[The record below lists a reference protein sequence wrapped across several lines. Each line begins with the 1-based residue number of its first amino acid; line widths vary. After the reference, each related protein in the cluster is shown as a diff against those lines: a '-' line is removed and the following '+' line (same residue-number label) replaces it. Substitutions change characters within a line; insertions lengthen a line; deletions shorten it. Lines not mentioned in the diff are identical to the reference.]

1 MNNKKP
7 TQIEIINDLLSQMN
21 EEDANK
27 YMTYINEQD
36 VIGINSISK
45 KYGYMYVTPISNIIS
60 DEMMGDLFGGKED
73 VFIPLLM
80 DSLSNAA
87 IKIKEN
93 GGFSREKHINQV
105 GSISELRALD
115 ESINDKESANQYI
128 SAIFNEELNVIIKA
142 NIILKSAGCNYIS
155 SELDVIIDKMTINL
169 LLTNPINAI
178 KKKEIISEDR
188 RKAGK
193 GNISPHKNTA
203 IKIAKDTWDKYPNAS
218 QGGMV
223 DELFHYFREKRND
236 NPASGAIKSWLS
248 ESGLNPNITPK
259 NRKFKLVING

>member
-1 MNNKKP
+1 MNSQKP
-7 TQIEIINDLLSQMN
+7 ALNENIDDLLSQMN

-27 YMTYINEQD
+27 FMDYMDVQD
-36 VIGINSISK
+36 VNGINSTIK
-45 KYGYMYVTPISNIIS
+45 KYGYAYVIPISNIIS
-60 DEMMGDLFGGKED
+60 NEAVDNLFGGKEE
-73 VFIPLLM
+73 VIIPLLM
-80 DSLSNAA
+80 NSLSDAA
-87 IKIKEN
+87 KKIKEN
-93 GGFSREKHINQV
+93 SELSKKKSINQV
-105 GSISELRALD
+105 DSISELRALD
-115 ESINDKESANQYI
+115 ESINKKKLASQYI
-128 SAIFNEELNVIIKA
+128 SALLNEELNVIMKA
-142 NIILKSAGCNYIS
+142 KLILESAGCDYIS
-155 SELDVIIDKMTINL
+155 SELNVIIDKMTINL
-169 LLTNPINAI
+169 LLTNPINVI

-218 QGGMV
+218 QGGMA

-259 NRKFKLVING
+259 NRKFKLVIKE